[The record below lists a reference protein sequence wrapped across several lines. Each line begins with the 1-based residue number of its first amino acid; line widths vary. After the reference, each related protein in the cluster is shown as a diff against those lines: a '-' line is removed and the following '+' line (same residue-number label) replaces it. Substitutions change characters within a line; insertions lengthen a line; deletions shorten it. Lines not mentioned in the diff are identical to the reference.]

1 MRKQGGECCCVLLFS
16 SSSSVHVLQ
25 RELPSLCLC
34 EGAAAFTI
42 CAVETLAG
50 ACVRAHADSRVC
62 FCAAGIFALKDAA
75 GPDAFT
81 DTF

>member
-1 MRKQGGECCCVLLFS
+1 MLLFS

-42 CAVETLAG
+42 CAADTVAG
-50 ACVRAHADSRVC
+50 VLVCVRVCVCVCACVCLRTAI
-62 FCAAGIFALKDAA
+62 IFQNKDISQ
-75 GPDAFT
+75 DLMS
-81 DTF
+81 